1 MRNKNYCNSVSYTHL
16 DVYKRQAQKQPLDP
30 ARIEKQ
36 MRKTGNTE
44 FTFDNLE
51 ILIEGNVFLPMQA
64 LNELRREGIE
74 ELTEQIQMQYRRE
87 EAGCGMKTATAG
99 FDSDADGVDV
109 YKRQPMSYYHYNL
122 LRLLM
127 DVAFGAL
134 K

>member
-1 MRNKNYCNSVSYTHL
+1 MYRTGSAGGT
-16 DVYKRQAQKQPLDP
+16 KQPLDP

-74 ELTEQIQMQYRRE
+74 ELTEQIQMQ
-87 EAGCGMKTATAG
+87 
-99 FDSDADGVDV
+99 
-109 YKRQPMSYYHYNL
+109 
-122 LRLLM
+122 
-127 DVAFGAL
+127 
-134 K
+134 